1 MFFDFFYEL
10 RKQRIPVST
19 GEYLDLMHALRG
31 YSLRDIPVTPE
42 RFYLISR
49 ATLVKDVRF
58 YDAFD
63 LVFARLFSKQ
73 IGTGDNPFRQ
83 AIEHWLQRSAE
94 LTECPGQAPHL
105 SPDELWKQLEE
116 RLKEQKERH
125 DGGNKWIGTKCKSPF
140 GHSGVNPAGVR
151 IGGDERLPGNR
162 SAIDTLGERRYRE
175 YRDDERLSVRQFQIA
190 LRRLRDL
197 RREGRPQFSIPESV
211 RRTADNAGVPEAVF
225 VKSRKNRLR
234 LLLLMDVGGSM
245 SPHATLVSRLFSAAS
260 KTNHFG
266 HFKHYYFHNV
276 VYDYLFEDAGFSKM
290 ISIDEFCRKYDDET
304 RLLYVGDAC
313 MSPYELFDKRHAFF
327 EYYYRSG
334 QTDEETLR
342 QKQQDVLNGYE
353 RLRFL
358 LARFPHTAWLNPDPP
373 HTWHHETVQAIG
385 DLIPMFPLTLDGL
398 RRAVQS
404 LTAIGR

>member
-19 GEYLDLMHALRG
+19 GEYMDLMHALRG

-151 IGGDERLPGNR
+151 IGGDERQPGNR
-162 SAIDTLGERRYRE
+162 SAIDT
-175 YRDDERLSVRQFQIA
+175 
-190 LRRLRDL
+190 
-197 RREGRPQFSIPESV
+197 
-211 RRTADNAGVPEAVF
+211 
-225 VKSRKNRLR
+225 
-234 LLLLMDVGGSM
+234 
-245 SPHATLVSRLFSAAS
+245 
-260 KTNHFG
+260 
-266 HFKHYYFHNV
+266 
-276 VYDYLFEDAGFSKM
+276 
-290 ISIDEFCRKYDDET
+290 
-304 RLLYVGDAC
+304 
-313 MSPYELFDKRHAFF
+313 
-327 EYYYRSG
+327 
-334 QTDEETLR
+334 
-342 QKQQDVLNGYE
+342 
-353 RLRFL
+353 
-358 LARFPHTAWLNPDPP
+358 
-373 HTWHHETVQAIG
+373 
-385 DLIPMFPLTLDGL
+385 
-398 RRAVQS
+398 
-404 LTAIGR
+404 